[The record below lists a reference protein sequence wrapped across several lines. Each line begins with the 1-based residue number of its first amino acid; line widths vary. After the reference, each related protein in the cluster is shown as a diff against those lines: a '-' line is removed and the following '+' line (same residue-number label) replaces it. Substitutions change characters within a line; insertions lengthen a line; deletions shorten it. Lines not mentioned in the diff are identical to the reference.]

1 MSTGIY
7 RIGSANILIKKPDH
21 MMMPQNMQKFLI
33 SGTDDMDIHM
43 TYRLDFTDN
52 ILQVENEL
60 LAKKV
65 PGKEAVRETLKVFQT
80 SNGECRV
87 IYLAG
92 VTVPYAVTLT
102 TGEGMCQIWIDE
114 QCNEWLK
121 LDTVFAAMFSLEKL
135 MINKDAMIL
144 HSAYVCYNDT
154 AILFSAPS
162 KTGKS
167 TQASLWEKYRQTH
180 TINGDRTLMMRGKEG
195 WMAYGWPV
203 CGSSAICHNESYPI
217 KAIVMLRQAKE
228 NRVYPLNGFQ
238 AVREVLE
245 QITVNGWDGEFQIRA
260 LDLIEELLSE
270 IPVYML
276 ECNISEDAVI
286 CLENILQ

>member
-1 MSTGIY
+1 
-7 RIGSANILIKKPDH
+7 
-21 MMMPQNMQKFLI
+21 
-33 SGTDDMDIHM
+33 
-43 TYRLDFTDN
+43 
-52 ILQVENEL
+52 
-60 LAKKV
+60 
-65 PGKEAVRETLKVFQT
+65 
-80 SNGECRV
+80 
-87 IYLAG
+87 
-92 VTVPYAVTLT
+92 
-102 TGEGMCQIWIDE
+102 MCQIWIDE